1 MEKTV
6 KKVLA
11 SLAVLLLM
19 AVSVDFRSSENLSKS
34 TNEEFARLV
43 APYQVEIK
51 KKPDRDAETIIVVS
65 AGHGLD
71 YLGEVK
77 LMEPDSDFC
86 WAKVKLN
93 NNIGWVI
100 VNKDWGEVV
109 LIEGTFASAD
119 SSGCAVPPTPWGKL
133 IAVSEIE
140 VKEEASD
147 DSAII
152 AALPIQT
159 KVEFTG
165 HLKSTP
171 QWVWAKVKMPI
182 PKGVRF
188 GWVRFG
194 TNWKE
199 E

>member
-1 MEKTV
+1 
-6 KKVLA
+6 
-11 SLAVLLLM
+11 M

-119 SSGCAVPPTPWGKL
+119 SSIGAEVASMSIALEIFAMEAFSLSFKNLNILLAFRYPAVDFL
-133 IAVSEIE
+133 
-140 VKEEASD
+140 
-147 DSAII
+147 
-152 AALPIQT
+152 
-159 KVEFTG
+159 F
-165 HLKSTP
+165 
-171 QWVWAKVKMPI
+171 
-182 PKGVRF
+182 KGVCMQA
-188 GWVRFG
+188 
-194 TNWKE
+194 
-199 E
+199 